1 MLAEAVVPEMNAELF
16 EASDLNVIEIILQKE
31 ENLHAQSDFFIRG
44 HQLRLLTGPFVTL
57 NGSF

>member
-1 MLAEAVVPEMNAELF
+1 MVPEMNAELS
-16 EASDLNVIEIILQKE
+16 EASDLNVIEIILQEE

-44 HQLRLLTGPFVTL
+44 HQLRLLTRPFVTL